1 MVQSLWEIIRIQVTS
16 LREEYV
22 ITLCS
27 LVRHVEILT
36 KISVVVEADVEVIR
50 TFQIEHLCKTMVKM
64 SQGTKERLS
73 LVINAT
79 QFVFRWGFIPT
90 ILYLGV

>member
-1 MVQSLWEIIRIQVTS
+1 
-16 LREEYV
+16 
-22 ITLCS
+22 
-27 LVRHVEILT
+27 
-36 KISVVVEADVEVIR
+36 
-50 TFQIEHLCKTMVKM
+50 MVKM

-73 LVINAT
+73 LVINGA

>member
-1 MVQSLWEIIRIQVTS
+1 MQPGTACAKLAKR
-16 LREEYV
+16 
-22 ITLCS
+22 
-27 LVRHVEILT
+27 
-36 KISVVVEADVEVIR
+36 SVVVKADVEVIW
-50 TFQIEHLCKTMVKM
+50 TSKIEHLCKTMVKM

-73 LVINAT
+73 LVINAA